1 MPRAVGGALGDEVVV
16 KDVGKDLIMRRVEAE
31 NNTAMKCRD
40 VALGHPKDYK
50 RTF

>member
-16 KDVGKDLIMRRVEAE
+16 KHVGKDLIMRRVEAE
-31 NNTAMKCRD
+31 NNAAPKYRD
-40 VALGHPKDYK
+40 VALGHPEDYK

>member
-1 MPRAVGGALGDEVVV
+1 MPRTVGGVLGDEVV
-16 KDVGKDLIMRRVEAE
+16 KDVGKDLIMRRIESE
-31 NNTAMKCRD
+31 NNTATKYRD